1 MLIREQTELLNEIGG
16 EMVVKKSGTIL
27 IYTLVLI
34 WAILIS
40 SCAQE
45 QVNPSASNMTVP
57 DSPQIKIEPIKIS
70 EEEKART
77 GPGSGNTYYIDPE
90 GDDRNTGLSAD
101 FPWKTINKLNQ
112 QKLEPGDNVFFKRGG
127 TWTGKLE
134 IHSSGSKDSPILI
147 GAYGEGEKPV
157 IIAPQDEA
165 AIVLA
170 AADYI
175 VLQDLDVRE
184 GYVAIAVYGS
194 DYTIIEDCL
203 IGRNSFLGIWVNQK
217 EWEPVK
223 PFSNYGIIRRCII
236 DQGHSTEKHPEDGI
250 HFRDGVNYWKIY
262 DNEIRD
268 WGHSGI
274 SFLQED
280 DNTTVSYNKV
290 YRNLITGKNSDYMRG
305 FEIKGNEG
313 GAQYNEFYGNIIRDT
328 SVRTQIGG
336 DHNLIYYNVFDTV
349 KRSRYQNT
357 MTEAGAININGGW
370 TKNQVGHDNKIFN
383 NVIYNCDEPGIEI
396 RSHEISPAIYNI
408 EIKNN
413 IIMNCGKNSIINLQ
427 GIALWIKN
435 EPQITNIIVENNLF
449 YNPETAQIVNY
460 KGLTMSVADFNRL
473 NADNNIIRN
482 NIQMDPKFINPETHD
497 FHLHSG
503 SPAIDMG
510 INVNLDKDFDRI
522 PVPQGKQ
529 VDIGAFEYH

>member
-1 MLIREQTELLNEIGG
+1 MN
-16 EMVVKKSGTIL
+16 MKKCGTVALCALIL
-27 IYTLVLI
+27 IGIFLI
-34 WAILIS
+34 TGCSEEKSTPVTSNIAIPINS
-40 SCAQE
+40 TE
-45 QVNPSASNMTVP
+45 
-57 DSPQIKIEPIKIS
+57 KIEPVKIDS
-70 EEEKART
+70 EEQARVN
-77 GPGSGNTYYIDPE
+77 PGSGNTYYVDPE
-90 GDDRNTGLSAD
+90 GEDSNTGLSPD
-101 FPWKTINKLNQ
+101 SPWQTIEKVNQ
-112 QKLEPGDNVFFKRGG
+112 QKFDPGDNVLFKKGW

-134 IHSSGSKDSPILI
+134 IHSSGTENSPILI
-147 GAYGEGEKPV
+147 GAYGKGEKPV
-157 IIAPQDEA
+157 IIAPPEDA

-170 AADYI
+170 ATDYI
-175 VLQDLDVRE
+175 VLQDLDVRG
-184 GYVAIAVYGS
+184 GYTAIAVYGS
-194 DYTIIEDCL
+194 DFTIIEDCL

-217 EWEPVK
+217 EWEPK
-223 PFSNYGIIRRCII
+223 KNHSNHGIIRRCII
-236 DQGHSTEKHPEDGI
+236 DQGHNTEKHPEDGI
-250 HFRDGVNYWKIY
+250 HFRDGVNYWKVY

-280 DNTTVSYNKV
+280 DNTTVSHNKV

-313 GAQYNEFYGNIIRDT
+313 GAQFNEFFSNIIRDT

-349 KRSRYQNT
+349 TGSRYQGN

-370 TKNQVGHDNKIFN
+370 TQTQVGHDNRIFN
-383 NVIYNCDEPGIEI
+383 NVIYNCAEAGIEI

-435 EPQITNIIVENNLF
+435 EPKITNLIIENNLI
-449 YNPETAQIVNY
+449 YNPGITQIVNY
-460 KGLTMSVADFNRL
+460 KGISMSVEDFNRL
-473 NADNNIIRN
+473 NTDNNIIN
-482 NIQMDPKFINPETHD
+482 NNVRMDPEFVDPENHD
-497 FHLHSG
+497 FHLRYG
-503 SPAIDMG
+503 SPAIDTG
-510 INVNLDKDFDRI
+510 IDVNLDKDFDRI
-522 PVPQGKQ
+522 PVPQGKR